1 LARLQQKV
9 PGNVGRELTTRAND
23 WRIGDRIRQRLH
35 TIKDQIYI
43 YLQSPKDAFRQFN
56 TDRTGKMTFDHFQS
70 LMKTLYSFSE
80 EPLPSFAVLKDLF
93 SFFDK
98 RKDGYIDQ
106 SEWLETFKR
115 IEMPIHSSF
124 LQHIVLNPNGEAY
137 SKYELSKEFDEI
149 IKAIAKNRKFII
161 SQLSSIENSGRK
173 VDFGIVKTLLGT
185 VLRSQRI
192 AVPPKFW
199 KLLIGFAERDL
210 GKVDYRY
217 MLDRYRDRSVLINNY
232 PLVKSVSMKA
242 F

>member
-1 LARLQQKV
+1 
-9 PGNVGRELTTRAND
+9 
-23 WRIGDRIRQRLH
+23 
-35 TIKDQIYI
+35 
-43 YLQSPKDAFRQFN
+43 
-56 TDRTGKMTFDHFQS
+56 MTFEHFQN

-115 IEMPIHSSF
+115 IEMPIHSNF

-137 SKYELSKEFDEI
+137 SKYEQSKEFDEI

-161 SQLSSIENSGRK
+161 SQLSSLENSGRK
-173 VDFGIVKTLLGT
+173 VDFGVVKTLLGT
-185 VLRSQRI
+185 VLRGQRL